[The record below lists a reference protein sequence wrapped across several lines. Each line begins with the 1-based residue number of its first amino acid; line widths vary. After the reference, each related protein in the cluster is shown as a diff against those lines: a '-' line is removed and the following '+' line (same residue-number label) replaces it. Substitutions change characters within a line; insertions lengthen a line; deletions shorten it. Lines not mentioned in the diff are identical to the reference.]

1 MTKFASG
8 RKLGFK
14 FPTGQMDPSR
24 KRLWVYCQGQ
34 GLRASC
40 RQGPSPC
47 QEKVPFSHWWGGGVG
62 SALEKSPTRT
72 LCSSVS
78 ILIPDIEEV
87 PVTWLFIQDFT
98 PFPVRTP
105 NPGDPGH
112 WKTNSQEWEK
122 RNGKTRWC

>member
-14 FPTGQMDPSR
+14 SPMGQMDPSR

-34 GLRASC
+34 GMRVSC
-40 RQGPSPC
+40 RQGGHLVRKKYNS
-47 QEKVPFSHWWGGGVG
+47 VMVGGGVG
-62 SALEKSPTRT
+62 SALEKSPART

-87 PVTWLFIQDFT
+87 PVTWLFLQNFI

-112 WKTNSQEWEK
+112 WKTNSQEWGK
-122 RNGKTRWC
+122 SNGKTRWC